1 MDIDIHAPWCHR
13 VHGIFIHQSNVPE
26 ACMLELIV
34 SSFTAIEQQSRVAFR
49 EESARVR
56 HKHRLPGGALWVGQC
71 ESILVSALLR
81 SQDVSVLPK
90 AGNPEGSSREGQSAW
105 ITLTVSRWMPSHMI
119 CLEHKQDGSFWRST
133 VVP

>member
-71 ESILVSALLR
+71 ESILVSALLH
-81 SQDVSVLPK
+81 SQDVSEQQKDDLRD
-90 AGNPEGSSREGQSAW
+90 SSRNSQSAW
-105 ITLTVSRWMPSHMI
+105 ITLTVSRWIS
-119 CLEHKQDGSFWRST
+119 
-133 VVP
+133 